1 MEYPSTMATPI
12 LLCLNETKKMASI
25 KIINAI
31 NYSNHIDSMDRVY

>member
-1 MEYPSTMATPI
+1 
-12 LLCLNETKKMASI
+12 MASI